1 MRTLTAFRAW
11 VGFGVGLAL
20 AIGGGAPRV
29 GAERLAIRTFTASDG
44 LPRDQVT
51 ALLADSRGFLWL
63 GTQEGLARFDG
74 VQFTLFGPA
83 EGLKNAAIYDLLEDR
98 GGRYWIAT
106 GGGVYRFTPS
116 PREFLRVSGP
126 DGAHAGAVSSGGASA
141 GAAPAGSATGVTSSG
156 ASRAAMVL
164 LEDSEGT
171 IWCGSSEG
179 LLRVRTP
186 DTRAAA
192 ATGAAAGADGLA
204 FDEVPLP
211 LDPTEHGRVVGAL
224 LEARDGTLWIGTGS
238 GLFRRT
244 RDGRVDRFSTSDGLP
259 DHEVWALAQ
268 DAAGDL
274 WVGTRFG
281 LAHLDMGQASGSGT
295 QPRVIHVYTERDGLP
310 AANVKSLVAEP
321 DGAIRVGLTAGVVRL
336 TSARLPLTLPSPRPR
351 AEGKSTTPLPG
362 KRGRGDGAF
371 ASGGTRAI
379 DEVIRGVRVRDLATD
394 SAGHLWMATDRGA
407 MRLAHGGFTTYGEE
421 DGVMASRVRSL
432 FEDRQGRVCATV
444 RFDGYRIQ
452 CFDGQR
458 FSSVNV
464 PIESGALDTMWGW
477 LHLTVV
483 DRDGSWWFP
492 TTKGLYHFP
501 AGPIPSAARPPHT
514 PASVYTRRDGL
525 DTDHLFRLFEDSRGD
540 LWMSTYTDTRGG
552 LCRRSRATG
561 RIHCFGPAEG
571 MPAQAPTPYAFA
583 EDHNGRVW
591 VAFQDGFLARCDS
604 SDASA
609 SRDTSTA
616 PGTRCT
622 FVMRDNDTLGGVL
635 RDLHVDRAGRLWI
648 ASASGGLARIDEPGA
663 ATPRVELYT
672 LADGLASQTIWAI
685 AEDDAGRIYL
695 AGGRGVDRLD
705 PRTREFVNFS
715 EADGLAR
722 GEVRAAMRAADGT
735 LWFAAAEGLSRL
747 SPQDDPSRLVHPVRI
762 VGLRVAGAAHP
773 VSDAGDREIDGLRLS
788 SQARAIEIEFVSP
801 RFGVG
806 RDLLYQ
812 YRLEGID
819 AQWQPPTR
827 QHSVTYAHLPAGTH
841 RFAVR
846 AISADGHTFSP
857 PAVVT
862 FTVERPFWQRW
873 WFVTLLIGLGA
884 AALAAWHRVR
894 LARTVEIERV
904 RTRIASDLHDE
915 IGAGLSEI
923 AILSEVAHQRIA
935 ASSSAAARP
944 NAAAQPDAAAQP
956 TVSVAARALSQP
968 AALPL
973 TRIASTSRE
982 LVDAMS
988 DIVWAIN
995 PRKDSLGNLTQR
1007 MRRFATDLLTAR
1019 GIDFRFDADER
1030 DGALPI
1036 GADKRRHV
1044 FLIFKESLNN
1054 IVRHAECR
1062 HVTIDFRVNHD
1073 GLVLRVAD
1081 DGLGLAH
1088 ERNGHVDRDGHS
1100 GGHTEGHG
1108 LASMHARARELGG
1121 TLTVRTEA
1129 SGGTTLTLR
1138 TPFVRRRA
1146 ARLLAAARVFT
1157 TPTKVR
1163 R

>member
-1 MRTLTAFRAW
+1 MIPVVRTSMTCRAW
-11 VGFGVGLAL
+11 VGLVAGLVL
-20 AIGGGAPRV
+20 TIGSNAPVR
-29 GAERLAIRTFTASDG
+29 AERLAIRTFTASDG

-74 VQFTLFGPA
+74 GQFTLFGPA
-83 EGLKNAAIYDLLEDR
+83 EGLANAAIYDLIEDR

-116 PREFLRVSGP
+116 PREFLRVSALGSRG
-126 DGAHAGAVSSGGASA
+126 DAAGAGGD
-141 GAAPAGSATGVTSSG
+141 ATTVG

-164 LEDSEGT
+164 LEDREGV

-179 LLRVRTP
+179 LLRVRGGDTP
-186 DTRAAA
+186 
-192 ATGAAAGADGLA
+192 GGLA
-204 FDEVPLP
+204 LDEVPLA

-244 RDGRVDRFSTSDGLP
+244 RDGRVDRFTRADGLP
-259 DHEVWALAQ
+259 DHEVWALAE

-281 LAHLDMGQASGSGT
+281 LARLDVNRSSAGAP
-295 QPRVIHVYTERDGLP
+295 PRVVHVYTERDGLP
-310 AANVKSLVAEP
+310 ASNVKSLAAES
-321 DGAIRVGLTAGVVRL
+321 DGAIRVGLTGGVVRL
-336 TSARLPLTLPSPRPR
+336 TAERSNKSRVGKGRQPLQS
-351 AEGKSTTPLPG
+351 KFKPLS
-362 KRGRGDGAF
+362 RGRGVWGEGAL
-371 ASGGTRAI
+371 
-379 DEVIRGVRVRDLATD
+379 DEVIRDVRVRDMATD

-407 MRLAHGGFTTYGEE
+407 VRLAHGGFVTYGEE
-421 DGVMASRVRSL
+421 DGLQASRVRSL
-432 FEDRQGRVCATV
+432 FEDRQGRVCATI
-444 RFDGYRIQ
+444 RSDGYRVQ

-458 FSSVNV
+458 FSSVDI
-464 PIESGALDTMWGW
+464 PIAADALDTMWGW

-483 DRDGSWWFP
+483 DRDGAWWFP
-492 TTKGLYHFP
+492 TSKGLYHFP
-501 AGPIPSAARPPHT
+501 AGPI
-514 PASVYTRRDGL
+514 ASVATRAPAAVYTHRDGL

-540 LWMSTYTDTRGG
+540 LWMSTFTDTRGG

-561 RIHCFGPAEG
+561 RIQCFGPAEG
-571 MPAQAPTPYAFA
+571 MPAQAPTAYAFA
-583 EDHNGRVW
+583 EDRQGRVW
-591 VAFQDGFLARCDS
+591 VAFQDGYLARCD
-604 SDASA
+604 
-609 SRDTSTA
+609 
-616 PGTRCT
+616 TRCT

-635 RDLHVDRAGRLWI
+635 RDLHVDHDGRLWI
-648 ASASGGLARIDEPGA
+648 ASASGGLARIDDPA
-663 ATPRVELYT
+663 APTPRVERYT

-705 PRTREFVNFS
+705 PRTREIVNFS

-747 SPQDDPSRLVHPVRI
+747 SPRDDPARLVYPVRI
-762 VGLRVAGAAHP
+762 VGLRVAGAPHA

-788 SQARAIEIEFVSP
+788 PHARAIEIDFVSP

-812 YRLEGID
+812 YRLEGLD
-819 AQWQPPTR
+819 AEWQPPTR
-827 QHSVTYAHLPAGTH
+827 QHSVTYAHLPSGTH

-846 AISADGHTFSP
+846 AVSADGRSVSP
-857 PAVVT
+857 AATVT

-884 AALAAWHRVR
+884 SALAAWHRVR

-923 AILSEVAHQRIA
+923 AILSEVVHQKIPSPLA
-935 ASSSAAARP
+935 P
-944 NAAAQPDAAAQP
+944 L
-956 TVSVAARALSQP
+956 T
-968 AALPL
+968 PL

-1019 GIDFRFDADER
+1019 GIAFRFDADER
-1030 DGALPI
+1030 DEALPI
-1036 GADKRRHV
+1036 SADKRRQV

-1054 IVRHAECR
+1054 VVRHAECR
-1062 HVTIDFRVNHD
+1062 HVAIDFRVNHD

-1081 DGLGLAH
+1081 DGLGLSRAH
-1088 ERNGHVDRDGHS
+1088 PHNGHGPRDTTGDTAGDGNS
-1100 GGHTEGHG
+1100 DGHG

-1121 TLTVRTEA
+1121 TLTVNTEA
-1129 SGGTTLTLR
+1129 AGGTTLTLR
-1138 TPFVRRRA
+1138 TPFVRGRA
-1146 ARLLAAARVFT
+1146 ARLLASARARARIFAS
-1157 TPTKVR
+1157 PTKVR